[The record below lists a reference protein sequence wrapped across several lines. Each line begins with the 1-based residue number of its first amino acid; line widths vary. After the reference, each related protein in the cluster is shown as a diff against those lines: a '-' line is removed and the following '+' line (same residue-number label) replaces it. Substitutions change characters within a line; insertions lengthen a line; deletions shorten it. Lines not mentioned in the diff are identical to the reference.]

1 MAIPYSS
8 SMDPITAAGM
18 ALSITSLA
26 LQVFAGCIRG
36 MPHMQLMP
44 TLDSALR
51 GYKDTRC
58 SSKRWICPRIS
69 NIFAHA

>member
-1 MAIPYSS
+1 VAIRYSS
-8 SMDPITAAGM
+8 FMDPITAAGI
-18 ALSITSLA
+18 ALSIASLA
-26 LQVFAGCIRG
+26 LQVFAGCVRG
-36 MPHMQLMP
+36 MPRVQLMP